1 MKDNYG
7 RSIDY
12 MRISITDRCNLRCKY
27 CMPHGI
33 CQVSMDEILSY
44 EEIELICR
52 AAVKIGITKFK
63 ITGGEPLVR
72 LGCPALIGRIKKIP
86 GVSQVTLT
94 TNGVLLSH
102 YIDELLENGLDAV
115 NISLDTLDKE
125 TYREITGFDELG
137 RVRESIDLAVK
148 KGLPVKI
155 NSVLQKGVN
164 EKEWKQLAKL
174 ARTKKTDVRF
184 IEMMPIGYGKNRKA
198 VSGEELRKMFEEA
211 YPDMEKDI
219 TVHGN
224 GPAVYYKIPGFSG
237 SVGFISA
244 IHGKFCESCNRIRL
258 TSTGELKPCLC
269 YGESVNIKKVLRSQ
283 EKSEKILVEK
293 LTEVFKETI
302 QKKPKEHCFESA
314 KMITE
319 EKQMVQIGG

>member
-1 MKDNYG
+1 MKQY
-7 RSIDY
+7 R
-12 MRISITDRCNLRCKY
+12 
-27 CMPHGI
+27 
-33 CQVSMDEILSY
+33 
-44 EEIELICR
+44 
-52 AAVKIGITKFK
+52 
-63 ITGGEPLVR
+63 
-72 LGCPALIGRIKKIP
+72 
-86 GVSQVTLT
+86 
-94 TNGVLLSH
+94 
-102 YIDELLENGLDAV
+102 DELVENGLDAV

-125 TYREITGFDELG
+125 TYRNITGFDELG
-137 RVRESIDLAVK
+137 RVIESIDLAVK

-164 EKEWKQLAKL
+164 ESEWKNLIEI
-174 ARTKKTDVRF
+174 ARLKKIDVRF
-184 IEMMPIGYGKNRKA
+184 IEMMPIGYGKQLEA
-198 VSGEELRKMFEEA
+198 VSGEELQKEIEKE

-283 EKSEKILVEK
+283 EKSEIILVEK
-293 LTEVFKETI
+293 IRNVIEETI
-302 QKKPKEHCFESA
+302 QKKPQEHCFESL

-319 EKQMVQIGG
+319 DKQMVQIGG